1 MSILSL
7 ALTLFL
13 LVATVFLL
21 VKLLKSIFKSLI
33 ILAVLCGAL
42 YLCYYFGLFSY
53 ISLPAFDFSFVEP
66 VKEFFVSFMGE

>member
-13 LVATVFLL
+13 VVATVFLL

-53 ISLPAFDFSFVEP
+53 VSLPPIDLSFLDSI
-66 VKEFFVSFMGE
+66 KGFFVSFMGE